1 MAMRVSRVTVC
12 ASVLAAVSGLAYG
25 DVLHDNGPV
34 VTNPTGGTGA
44 IEGLPISQAET
55 FPTPTGGVAS
65 ALGFAATVATD
76 TSAAENFVVPAGGWD
91 LDSIT
96 LFAFQ
101 NGQSTPTA
109 TAVHINLWTSA
120 PYSADSPAPVPDPL
134 PTPLLATSLVVPVSG
149 GDFVAYRQ
157 GHTSTDQARY
167 IFAYTVPLN
176 GLPNGGVL
184 PAGEYWIEWAFA
196 GPNSSGYFIGA
207 VAPRDQAFDHNARLR
222 NQIAAGQPRVWFE
235 SREGYYAGLLDGRP
249 YALPFILN
257 GTALGGACPA
267 DLDNGSGTGTG
278 DGGVDINDLLY
289 FLFEFEAGSAN
300 ADLDNDGEPSVG
312 TPDGGVDI
320 NDLLFFL
327 ARFEAGC

>member
-1 MAMRVSRVTVC
+1 MKVLTPRAVVF
-12 ASVLAAVSGLAYG
+12 ASVVCGFGSMCLA
-25 DVLHDNGPV
+25 DVLHNNGPV
-34 VTNPTGGTGA
+34 VTSPTGGTGA
-44 IEGLPISQAET
+44 IEGLPISQAESY
-55 FPTPTGGVAS
+55 PTPAGGIS
-65 ALGFAATVATD
+65 STTGFAATVATD

-101 NGQSTPTA
+101 TSQMVPTV

-134 PTPLLATSLVVPVSG
+134 PQPVLATSLIVPVTG
-149 GDFVAYRQ
+149 GEFVAHRQ
-157 GHTSTDQARY
+157 SHSSTSTTRP
-167 IFAYTVPLN
+167 IFAYTVSLN
-176 GLPNGGVL
+176 GLPSGGVL

-196 GPNSSGYFIGA
+196 GTNSSGFFMPV

-222 NQIAAGQPRVWFE
+222 NQLVAGGPRVWFE
-235 SREGYYAGLLDGRP
+235 SREGYYAGQLDGRP

-257 GTALGGACPA
+257 GTALGASCPA
-267 DLDNGSGTGTG
+267 DLDNGSGTGTP

-289 FLFEFEAGSAN
+289 FLFEFEAGSAG
-300 ADLDNDGEPSVG
+300 ADLDNDGDPSVG